1 MNNPLINPG
10 LGTFVWLLV
19 SFGILAFILMKWGWP
34 MILKALKS
42 REEAIAASLNEA
54 AKAREEMK
62 SLVAHNEELLRQAKM
77 ERDEM
82 LRNARLTSEQIVE
95 EARTKATAEAD
106 RIVEAARENINYEKM
121 KAMTEPTICRAF
133 EPKRLPKNSGMVLA
147 SSFWVMTLVL
157 LPSIS
162 QARRDPINA
171 FPRPIQVEA
180 TPKFQPNCPA

>member
-10 LGTFVWLLV
+10 IGTFVWLLV

-42 REEAIAASLNEA
+42 REEAIANSLNEA
-54 AKAREEMK
+54 NKAREEMK
-62 SLVAHNEELLRQAKM
+62 NLVAHNEELLRQAKM

-82 LRNARLTSEQIVE
+82 LRNARLASEQIVE

-121 KAMTEPTICRAF
+121 KAMTELKNQIANLSIEIAEKLIRA
-133 EPKRLPKNSGMVLA
+133 ELSDKPKADAL
-147 SSFWVMTLVL
+147 
-157 LPSIS
+157 
-162 QARRDPINA
+162 
-171 FPRPIQVEA
+171 IQKEREMA
-180 TPKFQPNCPA
+180 KLN

>member
-1 MNNPLINPG
+1 MNNPLISPG
-10 LGTFVWLLV
+10 IGTFVWLLV

-34 MILKALKS
+34 MILEALKK

-62 SLVAHNEELLRQAKM
+62 NLVAHNEELLRQAKM

-82 LRNARLTSEQIVE
+82 LRNARLASEQIVD

-121 KAMTEPTICRAF
+121 KAMTELKNQIANLSIEIAEKLIRA
-133 EPKRLPKNSGMVLA
+133 ELSDKPKADAL
-147 SSFWVMTLVL
+147 
-157 LPSIS
+157 
-162 QARRDPINA
+162 
-171 FPRPIQVEA
+171 IQKELEMA
-180 TPKFQPNCPA
+180 KLN